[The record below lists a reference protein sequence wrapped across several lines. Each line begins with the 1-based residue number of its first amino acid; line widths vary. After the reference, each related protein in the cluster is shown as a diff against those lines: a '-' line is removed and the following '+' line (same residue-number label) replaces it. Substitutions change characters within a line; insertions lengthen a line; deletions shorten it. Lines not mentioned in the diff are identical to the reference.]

1 MDEEVPEKNNLPSK
15 SQLKR
20 DAHAITKLAEEILQ
34 LDSHLLQKLEL
45 PDNILDAVHTAKKIR
60 QHGAK
65 KRQLQYIS
73 KLLRVIDTDEISS
86 VIMSVNNQ
94 KNHDAQKFHQ
104 LEHWREALI
113 ASDESLTQL
122 LNENPTL
129 DRQHLRNLIR
139 NARKEKLENKAP
151 TSYKEL
157 FRYLRS
163 HFETDNP

>member
-1 MDEEVPEKNNLPSK
+1 MDDDISDKNDYPSK

-20 DAHAITKLAEEILQ
+20 DAHAITKLAEQLLQ
-34 LDSHLLQKLEL
+34 LDLHILHKLEL
-45 PDNILDAVHTAKKIR
+45 PDNILDAINTAKKIK

-65 KRQLQYIS
+65 KRQLQYIG
-73 KLLRVIDTDEISS
+73 KLLRVIDTEEISS
-86 VIMSVNNQ
+86 VIMSINNQ

-104 LEHWREALI
+104 IEHWREALI
-113 ASDESLTQL
+113 ANDESLTQL
-122 LNENPTL
+122 LNENPVL

-139 NARKEKLENKAP
+139 NARKEKLENRAP

-163 HFETDNP
+163 HLEIDHS